1 MSTTP
6 FKLRSGNSPL
16 FKAMG
21 SSPVKD
27 TDPHTGLNPPHT
39 EDNHVE
45 DVLPIPPEKETIEEK
60 KTIRAEGEKDV
71 EGVLINTPAGVK
83 GPKIPRIE

>member
-1 MSTTP
+1 MAGIGKYEKGKAFT
-6 FKLRSGNSPL
+6 LRSGNKPSF
-16 FKAMG
+16 FKMS

-39 EDNHVE
+39 EDNHIE

-60 KTIRAEGEKDV
+60 KTIRAEGVKEK
-71 EGVLINTPAGVK
+71 E
-83 GPKIPRIE
+83 